1 MLRPTPLIPLLLVL
15 VTPFAAGQTE
25 GVPVVVDGQT
35 VLRIRADLGGYNAE
49 RRARDIEARIVSLAE
64 SHPEETLAIELREES
79 GLLIIRLGGRNV
91 MAVSEADA
99 RAEGLPQRQLAQ
111 AHAERI
117 REAVL
122 NYRRLHSWTSIAL
135 GVLKAFA
142 AWALFVLAVFGIKR
156 ASDWLRAHVEQ
167 WFSQAAMR
175 RGARGLI
182 LTIWERLTLLA
193 LMLLRVVV
201 AVFLLVQFSVLLT
214 YTFSL
219 FPATQGISVSV
230 LDSLLRALGQVTEAV
245 IDYMPRGLFVAVVLF
260 LAYYAEQLM
269 RVAFLALERGDLV
282 LAKIPPDMARITF
295 QLSRA
300 ALIIF
305 VLVIIFPY
313 LPGGQS
319 DAFKGVSIFLGVLLS
334 LGSSSAIS
342 NILAGVVLTY
352 MRPYKIGDFVKI
364 ADQVGNVLEKGL
376 LVTRLRTNK
385 NVEVTIPNSAIL
397 GTQIL
402 NYSAMAKGQGL
413 ILHSTVTI
421 GYDVPWRQVHELL
434 IEAALATEGVLPEP
448 RPFVLQTALN
458 DFHISY
464 EINAH
469 TNRPNEMMRVYSAL
483 HANIQESFNR
493 AGVEIMSPT
502 FLALRDGNTVTI
514 PPAHLPQD
522 YQPPAFRFKQQG

>member
-1 MLRPTPLIPLLLVL
+1 
-15 VTPFAAGQTE
+15 
-25 GVPVVVDGQT
+25 
-35 VLRIRADLGGYNAE
+35 
-49 RRARDIEARIVSLAE
+49 
-64 SHPEETLAIELREES
+64 
-79 GLLIIRLGGRNV
+79 
-91 MAVSEADA
+91 
-99 RAEGLPQRQLAQ
+99 
-111 AHAERI
+111 
-117 REAVL
+117 
-122 NYRRLHSWTSIAL
+122 
-135 GVLKAFA
+135 
-142 AWALFVLAVFGIKR
+142 
-156 ASDWLRAHVEQ
+156 
-167 WFSQAAMR
+167 
-175 RGARGLI
+175 
-182 LTIWERLTLLA
+182 
-193 LMLLRVVV
+193 
-201 AVFLLVQFSVLLT
+201 
-214 YTFSL
+214 
-219 FPATQGISVSV
+219 V

-402 NYSAMAKGQGL
+402 NYSAMATGQGL